1 MHALSGDVGSASQGP
16 EGDDCWLHLLIYDL
30 AEAWAV
36 DLVGV
41 DLA

>member
-1 MHALSGDVGSASQGP
+1 MPSPERSAISRMI
-16 EGDDCWLHLLIYDL
+16 CAAS
-30 AEAWAV
+30 AEVAV